1 MGEPSSLLC
10 IQGQAIRQAKTRKV
24 MMMNYEEMS
33 DFEINKQVAI
43 NRGGY
48 QGHVEH
54 MQHGVKE
61 SDRVSHGLLF
71 TERDYC
77 NNPSDAWPIIL
88 DNHIS
93 VINDYGWGACHH
105 RSGIESSMHVNP
117 LKAAMIVFLMMQES
131 K

>member
-1 MGEPSSLLC
+1 
-10 IQGQAIRQAKTRKV
+10 
-24 MMMNYEEMS
+24 MNYEEMS

-61 SDRVSHGLLF
+61 SDRASHGLLF

-77 NNPSDAWPIIL
+77 NNPSDAWPIIVA
-88 DNHIS
+88 NR
-93 VINDYGWGACHH
+93 INVYASEGPDFMPWMAGCGGMVASN
-105 RSGIESSMHVNP
+105 RNP
-117 LKAAMIVFLMMQES
+117 LRAAMIVFLMMQEQA

>member
-1 MGEPSSLLC
+1 
-10 IQGQAIRQAKTRKV
+10 
-24 MMMNYEEMS
+24 MNYEEMS

-61 SDRVSHGLLF
+61 SDRASHGLLF

-77 NNPSDAWPIIL
+77 NNPSDAWPIIVA
-88 DNHIS
+88 NR
-93 VINDYGWGACHH
+93 INVYASEGPDFMPWMAGCGGMVASN
-105 RSGIESSMHVNP
+105 RNP
-117 LKAAMIVFLMMQES
+117 LRAAMVVFFMMQEQY